1 MNKWSYD
8 SKNLKITKTKN
19 NITIINKKTKAKIN
33 ILNIWEKAGTEAEAE
48 EEKEIKYNYNADIEK
63 KQLTIFDFI

>member
-19 NITIINKKTKAKIN
+19 NIIIVNKKTKAKIN
-33 ILNIWEKAGTEAEAE
+33 MLNIWEKAETEAE
-48 EEKEIKYNYNADIEK
+48 EKKKIKYDYNADIEK
-63 KQLTIFDFI
+63 KQITIFDFI